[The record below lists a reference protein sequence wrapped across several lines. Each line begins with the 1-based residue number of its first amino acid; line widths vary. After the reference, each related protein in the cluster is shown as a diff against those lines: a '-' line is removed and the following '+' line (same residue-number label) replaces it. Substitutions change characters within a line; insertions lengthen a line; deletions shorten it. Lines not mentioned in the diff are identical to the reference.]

1 MLIDR
6 AIIHVKAGNGGN
18 GAVSFRREK
27 YIPKGGPDGGDGGDG
42 GDVILLADPHLDS
55 LVDLTWHPHRR
66 GEHGENGRGKCMHGA
81 DGSDCI
87 VPVPLGTLVFDE
99 STGEAVGDLNVAG
112 QMLLVARGGK
122 GGLGND
128 RFKSPTNQA
137 PRESTPGEEGVE
149 RSLRL
154 ELKLIADVGLIGLPN
169 AGKSTMLRAVS
180 RATPKV
186 AEYPFTTLQPNLGI
200 AELDVERRLVIADI
214 PGLIE
219 GAAEGA
225 GLGHEFLRHVERTSV
240 LVHLLDVSPLDG
252 TEPVENYKIIR
263 RELSEYSA
271 DLTAKPEIIV
281 LNKIDLLPAD
291 QRLQRINDLT
301 TALSRL
307 TRLSPL
313 RVDRPIAV
321 SGATGE
327 GVREMLD
334 ACWAA
339 LDKGDRQRWSA
350 QQLST
355 PD

>member
-6 AIIHVKAGNGGN
+6 AIIFVRAGNGGN

-42 GDVILLADPHLDS
+42 GSVILLADPHLDS
-55 LVDLTWHPHRR
+55 LADLTWHPHRR
-66 GEHGENGRGKCMHGA
+66 AEHGENGIRKCMHGA
-81 DGSDCI
+81 DGKDCI

-99 STGEAVGDLNVAG
+99 STGELIGDLNTAG
-112 QMLLVARGGK
+112 QSLLVARGGK

-137 PRESTPGEEGVE
+137 PRESTPGGEGVE
-149 RSLRL
+149 RTLRL

-200 AELDVERRLVIADI
+200 AELDAERRLVIADI

-219 GAAEGA
+219 GAAHGA

-240 LVHLLDVSPLDG
+240 LVHLLDIAPLDG
-252 TEPVENYKIIR
+252 SDPVANYEAIR
-263 RELSEYSA
+263 RELQEYSA

-281 LNKIDLLPAD
+281 LNKIDLVPEDERA
-291 QRLQRINDLT
+291 QRINELSRS
-301 TALSRL
+301 LSRL
-307 TRLSPL
+307 TRLAPL
-313 RVDRPIAV
+313 RVDRPIPV

-327 GVREMLD
+327 GVRAMLE
-334 ACWAA
+334 ACWDA
-339 LDKGDRQRWSA
+339 LDKGDPQRWPAMPVSSA
-350 QQLST
+350 
-355 PD
+355 